1 MLSLHKQ
8 LLRSSNFSGYTFK
21 ISSILN
27 YSTHKRHRTSS
38 NSPHH
43 HHPSHRINPNKTNN
57 QTNNLRRLFQP
68 IDVKPLITTDKLDS
82 TSSKD
87 SDSDIGRELTG
98 GKTLERNALL
108 RVITDFYRRDEI
120 KKLAADQ
127 GLDIRLFQDAY
138 VSFRKFCIQSTVL
151 PVDLHI
157 VLSDIISGSGHVT
170 DIFPYFLRHA
180 REMFPHL
187 SCMEDLKKIS
197 DLRDPANWY
206 PDARAI
212 QRKIIFH
219 AGPTNSGKTYHALQ
233 RYMNSESGVYCGPLK
248 LLASEVFYKTN
259 AAGTKC
265 DLVTGEERR
274 FADPEG
280 KPANHVACTVE
291 MTNLTTVY
299 DVAVIDEIQ
308 MMRDPQRG
316 WAWTRA
322 LLGIQAKEIHLCGE
336 ASTIRLI
343 QELMVTTG
351 DDVEVREYKRLTKL
365 NYQERALETFD
376 NVKPGDCFVCFSK
389 NDIFHITRELE
400 RRGHEVAVIY
410 GSLPP
415 GTKLLQAQRFN
426 DPTDSCKIMVATDA
440 IGMGLNL
447 SIKRIIFYSLVK
459 PQLNEQGEKEKD
471 AVTTSQALQIAGRA
485 GRFASAFP
493 DGEVTTFRRD
503 DLPLLKEIVS
513 RQVETIKRA
522 GLHPTAEQI
531 EMFAY
536 HLPKHSLS
544 SLIDIFV
551 LLSQLDDS
559 IFFMCNVEDVKFL
572 ADIIEHVPLPLR
584 ARYTF
589 SCAPINKKMP
599 FVCTMFL
606 KYARQYSRSEPTT
619 FDWLAKQISW
629 PFEIPNTIMDL
640 VHLEEVFDCL
650 DLYLWLSFRFADMF
664 PDKELVRGIQ
674 AELDQII
681 HAGVQNIVK
690 LIHRASRLEDA
701 KDVAVTTSTTEK
713 TAEVVAAISEETK
726 STNSSTRT
734 NAPQIRSIIGLEEE
748 LDIDT
753 TNTLTTSIK
762 DNKIEKPQEKSTIPL
777 TMNTHKVLHSYLN
790 ALKTQ
795 AETRGHEFNETE
807 DLIKQL
813 IAKGLLSQ
821 RSVDKLEKQ
830 LATFNDNDKKTSKK
844 RETTKTMTFN
854 NTNKKNKLK

>member
-1 MLSLHKQ
+1 MFSLNKKMFLAISSQ
-8 LLRSSNFSGYTFK
+8 RLFSRSSILSVYK
-21 ISSILN
+21 HRISSISSHSN
-27 YSTHKRHRTSS
+27 NKRHRSS
-38 NSPHH
+38 SH
-43 HHPSHRINPNKTNN
+43 SHRVNSNRPNN
-57 QTNNLRRLFQP
+57 QTDTLRRLFQP
-68 IDVKPLITTDKLDS
+68 IDIKPMVATEKLNSS
-82 TSSKD
+82 TSKD
-87 SDSDIGRELTG
+87 FDANIGQELTG
-98 GKTLERNALL
+98 GKTLDRNALL
-108 RVITDFYRRDEI
+108 RIITDFYRRDEI
-120 KKLAADQ
+120 KKLASDQ

-157 VLSDIISGSGHVT
+157 VLSDIISGSGHAT

-187 SCMEDLKKIS
+187 TCMDDLKKIS

-212 QRKIIFH
+212 QRKVIFH

-274 FADPEG
+274 YADPEG

-291 MTNLTTVY
+291 MTNLTTLY

-336 ASTIRLI
+336 SSTIRLI
-343 QELMVTTG
+343 QELMITTG
-351 DDVEVREYKRLTKL
+351 DEVEIREYKRLTKL

-426 DPTDSCKIMVATDA
+426 DPNDSCKIMVATDA

-447 SIKRIIFYSLVK
+447 SIKRIIFYSLMK

-471 AVTTSQALQIAGRA
+471 TVTTSQALQIAGRA

-503 DLPLLKEIVS
+503 DLLLLKDIVS

-559 IFFMCNVEDVKFL
+559 VFFMCNVEDVKFL

-599 FVCTMFL
+599 FVCTIFL
-606 KYARQYSRSEPTT
+606 KYARQFSRSEPTT
-619 FDWLAKQISW
+619 FDWLAKQINW

-690 LIHRASRLEDA
+690 LIHRTNRIEDA
-701 KDVAVTTSTTEK
+701 KDIAVTTEK
-713 TAEVVAAISEETK
+713 TVEVVAAINEETK
-726 STNSSTRT
+726 VIDGAKS

-748 LDIDT
+748 LDVDT
-753 TNTLTTSIK
+753 TNRTPVQETKT
-762 DNKIEKPQEKSTIPL
+762 EKQAQSL
-777 TMNTHKVLHSYLN
+777 TMSTRKVLHSYLN

-813 IAKGLLSQ
+813 ISKGLLSQ

-830 LATFNDNDKKTSKK
+830 LATFNDNDKTSSKN
-844 RETTKTMTFN
+844 RETTKTFTGHG
-854 NTNKKNKLK
+854 TYKKGKRK

>member
-1 MLSLHKQ
+1 MFLTISYRHLLS
-8 LLRSSNFSGYTFK
+8 Y
-21 ISSILN
+21 SSILTE
-27 YSTHKRHRTSS
+27 YSIKLASTSSHNNNKRHRTSS
-38 NSPHH
+38 SPPYHHPPHSHPHH
-43 HHPSHRINPNKTNN
+43 HSHHHRINSNKTDNP
-57 QTNNLRRLFQP
+57 TNTLRRLFQP
-68 IDVKPLITTDKLDS
+68 IDVKPMTVIDKLDPI
-82 TSSKD
+82 SSKNED
-87 SDSDIGRELTG
+87 TNIGQELTG

-108 RVITDFYRRDEI
+108 RIITDFYRRDEI

-127 GLDIRLFQDAY
+127 GLDNRLFQDAY
-138 VSFRKFCIQSTVL
+138 VSFRKFCIQSAVL

-157 VLSDIISGSGHVT
+157 VFSDIISGSGHVT

-187 SCMEDLKKIS
+187 TCMEDLKKIS
-197 DLRDPANWY
+197 DLRDPANC
-206 PDARAI
+206 
-212 QRKIIFH
+212 
-219 AGPTNSGKTYHALQ
+219 
-233 RYMNSESGVYCGPLK
+233 ESGVYCGPLK

-291 MTNLTTVY
+291 MTNLTTLY
-299 DVAVIDEIQ
+299 DVAIIDEIQ

-322 LLGIQAKEIHLCGE
+322 LLGLQAKEIHLCGE
-336 ASTIRLI
+336 KSTVRLV
-343 QELMVTTG
+343 EDLMVTTG
-351 DDVEVREYKRLTKL
+351 DQVEIREYKRLTKL
-365 NYQERALETFD
+365 NYQDRALETFD
-376 NVKPGDCFVCFSK
+376 NVKAGDCFVCFSK

-426 DPTDSCKIMVATDA
+426 DPNDSCKIMVATDA

-471 AVTTSQALQIAGRA
+471 TVTTSQALQIAGRA

-493 DGEVTTFRRD
+493 DGEVTTFRRE
-503 DLPLLKEIVS
+503 DLLLLKDIAS
-513 RQVETIKRA
+513 RQVDTIKRA

-536 HLPKHSLS
+536 HLPKHSIS

-551 LLSQLDDS
+551 VLSQLDDS
-559 IFFMCNVEDVKFL
+559 LFFMCNVEDVKFL
-572 ADIIEHVPLPLR
+572 ADIIEHVPLSLR

-606 KYARQYSRSEPTT
+606 KYARQFSRSEPST
-619 FDWLAKQISW
+619 FDWLAKQIGW
-629 PFEIPNTIMDL
+629 PFETPNTIMDL

-650 DLYLWLSFRFADMF
+650 DLYLWLSFRFPDMF

-690 LIHRASRLEDA
+690 LIHRTNRLEDA
-701 KDVAVTTSTTEK
+701 KDVAVTTSNTEK
-713 TAEVVAAISEETK
+713 TAEAIAVVTEEVK
-726 STNSSTRT
+726 SINKSKTNV
-734 NAPQIRSIIGLEEE
+734 PPIRSIIGLEEE
-748 LDIDT
+748 LDIP
-753 TNTLTTSIK
+753 TSDSSTISTQ
-762 DNKIEKPQEKSTIPL
+762 DNKVEKQQEEKLSTSL

-790 ALKTQ
+790 ALKIQ
-795 AETRGHEFNETE
+795 AETRGHEFDETE

-813 IAKGLLSQ
+813 ISKGLLSQ

-830 LATFNDNDKKTSKK
+830 LATFNDNEKNIKKKKDTSK
-844 RETTKTMTFN
+844 TIIFN
-854 NTNKKNKLK
+854 INNKKSKKK